1 MHHATVKELV
11 VVVASYA
18 VYVIPLA
25 AVLVWWRVPRAS
37 KVPLAAVGVLT
48 IVLAFVAITLAG
60 LAWTDPR
67 PFVVDGRTPVIPHGP
82 DNGFPSDH
90 TTLGAAI
97 AAALLPWRRWLAGCL
112 LVVAAG
118 VGAARVAAHVHHV
131 PDVVGGL
138 LIGVACALLAIV
150 VVRAAQS
157 LLLSRAQRQAG
168 SATAVDPQGTR
179 LPIRSRR
186 AQDDHVPD

>member
-1 MHHATVKELV
+1 MKELV
-11 VVVASYA
+11 VIVASY
-18 VYVIPLA
+18 VIYVIPLA
-25 AVLVWWRVPRAS
+25 AVLAWWGIPRTS
-37 KVPLAAVGVLT
+37 KLPLAAVGVLS
-48 IVLAFVAITLAG
+48 VALAFVAIVVAG
-60 LAWTDPR
+60 LVWTDPR
-67 PFVVDGRTPVIPHGP
+67 PFVVDGQAPLIPHGP

-131 PDVVGGL
+131 PDVVSGL
-138 LIGVACALLAIV
+138 LIGIACALLAV
-150 VVRAAQS
+150 LVVRAAQS
-157 LLLSRAQRQAG
+157 LLVSRAQRQAG
-168 SATAVDPQGTR
+168 SATALDPRSTR